1 MKIVKYIFLLL
12 LLSVVAISVFIATQE
27 GKYDIK
33 KERVIQVPKML
44 LFNYINEYKNWEN
57 VGILTGSDTTAVYT
71 FSEVS
76 SGPGAQMSWKKGRST
91 GEVKTVKLAENDSI
105 SQKAVIDGL
114 NSEISWNF
122 KDTLKNA
129 TKITVRMKGDL
140 SFTEKANAFLRGGG
154 NMNEALSSSLE
165 KGLKNLNGFLVDE
178 LSKNNVEVKGLFTK
192 TGAFYIGHAA
202 TSKIEDIN
210 KKSAETFPK
219 LLAFMK
225 TNKIVKKGSP
235 FILYRNYDKAKGTA
249 SYVICIPIKEE
260 MFTSPGSEYEGGKYT
275 DFNALKTTL
284 KGDYSHLTK
293 TWDKAH
299 AYITEKALQENT
311 TGTYIELYSKGVLKS
326 KRPSEW
332 ITDLYIPIGPPTI
345 LPVVDSLQAPAPLA
359 PVRPSAV
366 TPTTEGTRPSATG
379 TTSKPAA
386 TGPKPAASA
395 TGTKPTAT
403 GTKPSTT
410 GTVTKPATTGTKP
423 ASTTATGTKPAA
435 TTPKPTGTSGTGTTT
450 VKPAAKPTVP
460 KPAPVTEKPAT
471 QPTTTP

>member
-1 MKIVKYIFLLL
+1 MKIVKYVFLLL
-12 LLSVVAISVFIATQE
+12 LLSAVAVSVFIATQE

-33 KERVIQVPKML
+33 KERIIRVPKMV

-76 SGPGAQMSWKKGRST
+76 SGNGANMSWVKGRST
-91 GEVKTVKLAENDSI
+91 GKVQTVKLAENDSI

-114 NSEISWNF
+114 NSEISWSF
-122 KDTLKNA
+122 KDTLKS
-129 TKITVRMKGDL
+129 TKVTVTMKGDL
-140 SFTEKANAFLRGGG
+140 SFMEKANAFLRGGG
-154 NMNEALSSSLE
+154 NVNEALSSSLE
-165 KGLKNLNGFLVDE
+165 KGLKNLNSFLVEE
-178 LSKNNVEVKGLFTK
+178 LAKNEIKVNDGLISKK
-192 TGAFYIGHAA
+192 GAFYIGHAV

-210 KKSAETFPK
+210 KKSAEMFPK
-219 LLAFMK
+219 LLGFMK

-249 SYVICIPIKEE
+249 SYVIAIPIKDE

-284 KGDYSHLTK
+284 KGDYSHLPK

-332 ITDLYIPIGPPTI
+332 VTDLYVPIGPPTV
-345 LPVVDSLQAPAPLA
+345 LPVIDSLQTPAPLT
-359 PVRPSAV
+359 PVSAV
-366 TPTTEGTRPSATG
+366 TTTPSTGGVRPAT
-379 TTSKPAA
+379 
-386 TGPKPAASA
+386 
-395 TGTKPTAT
+395 TGTKPAAATSASGTTA
-403 GTKPSTT
+403 
-410 GTVTKPATTGTKP
+410 KPATTGTKP
-423 ASTTATGTKPAA
+423 ATGTGTKPAGTA
-435 TTPKPTGTSGTGTTT
+435 QKPTASTNAAGTTAKPAKPKPATPKPT
-450 VKPAAKPTVP
+450 
-460 KPAPVTEKPAT
+460 
-471 QPTTTP
+471 PTTTP